1 MKGLT
6 NIGLVAVGALT
17 GVNTFNAVNQQN
29 AIDAL
34 AKKEAALETKETT
47 DSKIK

>member
-6 NIGLVAVGALT
+6 NVGVLAVGALT
-17 GVNTFNAVNQQN
+17 GVNTFNAMNQQN
-29 AIDAL
+29 EINTLKA
-34 AKKEAALETKETT
+34 KEAALEVKETT